1 MFETLELQNL
11 NKLVEGEI
19 GDFPSPEAFHTVKVE
34 RFKCECIKTSTQ
46 VSGKF
51 PMPVFAL
58 VGNFTIKP
66 CELSNSAPPV
76 ARAFL
81 FTTHGFIEV
90 VEVFQGLFQKLRRLY
105 LLTGVKCQKRRLHT
119 KICTYAL
126 SCSGQRFNR
135 SVICDDIEVERPD
148 TIAQDLD
155 VSDISVPLSVVVI
168 QDIAFFEDELLFD
181 FIPFFER
188 QTDSAFVCGKFVACL
203 KLRRPHF
210 MLCFELWRPDAPAT
224 SPVSNPSKES
234 FVSDMDMDNHL
245 VKRIARDPR
254 PMFMRAVEQF
264 GKMRLQTIP
273 ACVFSIATVIS
284 LFQTQKVI
292 VNIAKVVKHIA
303 QAFVLWMLAYL
314 KLISAHWVSQSHMF
328 NPFSVGRKPTRHLA
342 MTLRMSV
349 STVIRES
356 YYISD

>member
-1 MFETLELQNL
+1 MFDTLILQQL
-11 NKLVEGEI
+11 HKLVEGEI
-19 GDFPSPEAFHTVKVE
+19 GDLPSPEAFHTVKVE
-34 RFKCECIKTSTQ
+34 RLSSDKVKPSAK
-46 VSGKF
+46 VSGEF

-188 QTDSAFVCGKFVACL
+188 QTDSAFVKFVSSFE
-203 KLRRPHF
+203 LRRPHF
-210 MLCFELWRPDAPAT
+210 MLRFELWRPDAPAM
-224 SPVSNPSKES
+224 SPVSNPSKEP

-254 PMFMRAVEQF
+254 PMFMRAVEQL

-273 ACVFSIATVIS
+273 TRIFAVTTIVTPFE
-284 LFQTQKVI
+284 TQKVI